1 MVSNI
6 RDDDFNLA
14 EKSNVVVFGTGN
26 FGKIVVRAV
35 LESGISIK
43 KVCDTNPS
51 NWGKSF
57 CGYSVFGPDDLCSE
71 DTVLLASNISNRRFL
86 RKLCEEKRVSEI
98 HNVEKILRR
107 SSWPKF
113 YSELDLE
120 WSLDRSQEV
129 IDLYLFDIDSE
140 QEQVLLKVK
149 SLDVV
154 LTERCSLKCVD
165 CSNLMQYYEKPI
177 GAEIET
183 LVESLKSFL
192 DTVDFVSE
200 LRLIGGEPLVSRSV
214 EKVLETI
221 YSYSNFDKIVLYTNG
236 TLIPKDSTLSMLQD
250 SRVWVKISDYGSVS
264 RKAQQLSD
272 KCKSLNINCIHE
284 LVTEWEDVGRILDR
298 GRTREQNKVVFG
310 NCCVND
316 TLTLLHGLLYA
327 CPFSAHTDNLGV
339 LKDADVDRIDV
350 LASKD
355 LKKAIRS
362 IYQEKDV
369 LVACNLCN
377 GRDHVVAKVPAGVQ
391 TKQPLRIPISIG

>member
-6 RDDDFNLA
+6 RADDFNLA

-339 LKDADVDRIDV
+339 LKDADVDRVDV

>member
-6 RDDDFNLA
+6 GDNDFNLA

-177 GAEIET
+177 GA
-183 LVESLKSFL
+183 
-192 DTVDFVSE
+192 
-200 LRLIGGEPLVSRSV
+200 
-214 EKVLETI
+214 
-221 YSYSNFDKIVLYTNG
+221 
-236 TLIPKDSTLSMLQD
+236 
-250 SRVWVKISDYGSVS
+250 
-264 RKAQQLSD
+264 
-272 KCKSLNINCIHE
+272 
-284 LVTEWEDVGRILDR
+284 
-298 GRTREQNKVVFG
+298 
-310 NCCVND
+310 
-316 TLTLLHGLLYA
+316 
-327 CPFSAHTDNLGV
+327 
-339 LKDADVDRIDV
+339 
-350 LASKD
+350 
-355 LKKAIRS
+355 
-362 IYQEKDV
+362 
-369 LVACNLCN
+369 
-377 GRDHVVAKVPAGVQ
+377 
-391 TKQPLRIPISIG
+391 

>member
-1 MVSNI
+1 MVSNNE
-6 RDDDFNLA
+6 DNDFNLD

-355 LKKAIRS
+355 LKKAIRN

-369 LVACNLCN
+369 LIACNLCN

-391 TKQPLRIPISIG
+391 TKQPLRIPLSIG

>member
-6 RDDDFNLA
+6 RADDFNLA

-339 LKDADVDRIDV
+339 LKDADVDRVDV

-391 TKQPLRIPISIG
+391 TKQPLRLPVSIG

>member
-6 RDDDFNLA
+6 RADDFNLA

-339 LKDADVDRIDV
+339 LKDADVDRVDV

-391 TKQPLRIPISIG
+391 TKQPLRIPVSIG

>member
-264 RKAQQLSD
+264 RKAQPLSD

-284 LVTEWEDVGRILDR
+284 VVTEWEDVGRILDR

-339 LKDADVDRIDV
+339 LKDADVDRVDV

-391 TKQPLRIPISIG
+391 TKQPLRIPLSIG

>member
-355 LKKAIRS
+355 LKKAIRN

-369 LVACNLCN
+369 LIACNLCN

-391 TKQPLRIPISIG
+391 TKQPLRIPLSIG

>member
-6 RDDDFNLA
+6 RDDGFNLA

-177 GAEIET
+177 GAEVET

-339 LKDADVDRIDV
+339 LKDADVDRVDV

>member
-6 RDDDFNLA
+6 GDNDFNLA

-355 LKKAIRS
+355 LKKAIRN

-369 LVACNLCN
+369 LIACNLCN

-391 TKQPLRIPISIG
+391 TKQPLRIPLSIG